1 VVLDLE
7 SVVVVVSWFVDV
19 TDLTISTGETMR
31 LLSWPTF
38 LPLLAAT
45 FSSGVAGM
53 SSNVGQLLDRNFLD
67 DNDDSDLIPSRRE
80 EDDDVVL
87 DGGEEIIS
95 LLLLVVLDTMRSNGS

>member
-1 VVLDLE
+1 MAVVPLL
-7 SVVVVVSWFVDV
+7 SVDV
-19 TDLTISTGETMR
+19 TDLTLSTGETMR
-31 LLSWPTF
+31 LLP
-38 LPLLAAT
+38 LPILLFLLAAT
-45 FSSGVAGM
+45 FSSGAAGM

-80 EDDDVVL
+80 EEDVVVL

>member
-1 VVLDLE
+1 MVLDLE

-80 EDDDVVL
+80 EEDVVL
-87 DGGEEIIS
+87 DGVEEIIS

>member
-1 VVLDLE
+1 MAVVPLL
-7 SVVVVVSWFVDV
+7 FVDV
-19 TDLTISTGETMR
+19 TDLTLSTGETMR
-31 LLSWPTF
+31 LLP
-38 LPLLAAT
+38 LPILLFLLAASFT
-45 FSSGVAGM
+45 SAAVAAGM

-67 DNDDSDLIPSRRE
+67 DDDDSDLIPSRREE

>member
-1 VVLDLE
+1 MVLDLE

-19 TDLTISTGETMR
+19 TDLTLSTGEAMR
-31 LLSWPTF
+31 LLP
-38 LPLLAAT
+38 LPILLFLLAAT
-45 FSSGVAGM
+45 FSSGAAGM

-80 EDDDVVL
+80 EEDVVL
-87 DGGEEIIS
+87 DGVEEIIS